1 MSSTISWSSSS
12 SPSLSWLSPSWWSI
26 NQDQHQHRGHWTL
39 PNQTFACV
47 QHLAIRLDECNSDIC
62 APSCA
67 PSCAQSLARYKVAI
81 VAQQRHMQLGTH
93 KYPPTPLQRLQ
104 NVTNCWKTTRQE
116 VQGLAT
122 QISVCFFRPIYQ
134 PSTRGPSK
142 FGQVLCSKLTQHWSY
157 YDFWCLSHF
166 GHFSVRIY

>member
-1 MSSTISWSSSS
+1 M
-12 SPSLSWLSPSWWSI
+12 
-26 NQDQHQHRGHWTL
+26 H
-39 PNQTFACV
+39 
-47 QHLAIRLDECNSDIC
+47 HLAIRLDECNAD
-62 APSCA
+62 SCA

-142 FGQVLCSKLTQHWSY
+142 FGQVLMIVCALNSLNIEAITIF
-157 YDFWCLSHF
+157 DVC
-166 GHFSVRIY
+166 RILDILV